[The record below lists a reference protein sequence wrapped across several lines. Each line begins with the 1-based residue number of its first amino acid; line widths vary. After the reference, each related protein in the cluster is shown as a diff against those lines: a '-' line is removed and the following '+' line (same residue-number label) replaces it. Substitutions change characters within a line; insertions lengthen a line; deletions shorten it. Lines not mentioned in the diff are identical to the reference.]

1 MTTSAPPVTRLCTHT
16 LTSLHYRDANLVEDL
31 MGQKTFTEVMLMQI
45 LGRTPRPVDLRITD
59 VVLIVLMEHG
69 LTPSAIATR
78 LIYMSAPENLQG
90 AVSAGLLAVG
100 SSFVGTM
107 ENCARLLDR
116 ILAAA
121 DPDAEALEIARHYK
135 GLKSPVPG
143 FGHHL
148 HKPVDPRAYKL
159 LELGRAEP
167 QETACLQVNLEM
179 LALQAP
185 LGQDDFAKARNFD
198 QARAVGEGLGRGFK
212 VARGQR
218 DAPFQDVLALGKVRP
233 EPFPLGGKVFPRQGH
248 IPLDQGK
255 ALLLPVFQLP
265 GGNHQVVRRDGHRFR
280 LGPDGVDPLFQIE
293 GPPGDVGLSL
303 ELDFNGQRGHGQEE
317 NKQESCNPTHHRPPP
332 RRSSPTRKTPQNAP
346 SG

>member
-1 MTTSAPPVTRLCTHT
+1 MTTSTPPVTRLCTHT
-16 LTSLHYRDANLVEDL
+16 LTSLHYRDADLVEDL
-31 MGQKTFTEVMLMQI
+31 MGKKTFTEVMLMQI

-159 LELGRAEP
+159 LELGRTEP
-167 QETACLQVNLEM
+167 ELAGDKIRALES
-179 LALQAP
+179 LSKAVDSVAGRPITLNATGAVAAL
-185 LGQDDFAKARNFD
+185 LGEIGVPTNVMRGFAVIS
-198 QARAVGEGLGRGFK
+198 RAAGLVAHIVEEQNSPSGRFIWDTVEHAIPYVGEG
-212 VARGQR
+212 
-218 DAPFQDVLALGKVRP
+218 GKP
-233 EPFPLGGKVFPRQGH
+233 
-248 IPLDQGK
+248 
-255 ALLLPVFQLP
+255 
-265 GGNHQVVRRDGHRFR
+265 
-280 LGPDGVDPLFQIE
+280 
-293 GPPGDVGLSL
+293 
-303 ELDFNGQRGHGQEE
+303 
-317 NKQESCNPTHHRPPP
+317 
-332 RRSSPTRKTPQNAP
+332 
-346 SG
+346 

>member
-16 LTSLHYRDANLVEDL
+16 LTSLHYRDADLVEDL
-31 MGQKTFTEVMLMQI
+31 MGKKTFTEVMLMQI

-167 QETACLQVNLEM
+167 ELAGDKLRALES
-179 LALQAP
+179 LSKAVDSVASRPITLNATGAVAAL
-185 LGQDDFAKARNFD
+185 LGEIGVPTNVMRGFAVIS
-198 QARAVGEGLGRGFK
+198 RAAGLVAHIVEEQNSPSGRFIWDTVEHAIPYVGEG
-212 VARGQR
+212 
-218 DAPFQDVLALGKVRP
+218 GKP
-233 EPFPLGGKVFPRQGH
+233 
-248 IPLDQGK
+248 
-255 ALLLPVFQLP
+255 
-265 GGNHQVVRRDGHRFR
+265 
-280 LGPDGVDPLFQIE
+280 
-293 GPPGDVGLSL
+293 
-303 ELDFNGQRGHGQEE
+303 
-317 NKQESCNPTHHRPPP
+317 
-332 RRSSPTRKTPQNAP
+332 
-346 SG
+346 

>member
-1 MTTSAPPVTRLCTHT
+1 MSTAKKTPTTSLCTHS
-16 LTSLHYRDANLVEDL
+16 LTSLTYGDSDLVEDL
-31 MGQKTFTEVMLMQI
+31 MGKKTFTEVKLMQI

-167 QETACLQVNLEM
+167 ELAGDKIRALES
-179 LALQAP
+179 LSKAVDSVAGRPITLNATGAVAAL
-185 LGQDDFAKARNFD
+185 LGEIGVPTNVMRGFAVIS
-198 QARAVGEGLGRGFK
+198 RAAGLVAHIVEEQNSPSGRFIWDTVEHAIPYVGEG
-212 VARGQR
+212 
-218 DAPFQDVLALGKVRP
+218 GKP
-233 EPFPLGGKVFPRQGH
+233 
-248 IPLDQGK
+248 
-255 ALLLPVFQLP
+255 
-265 GGNHQVVRRDGHRFR
+265 
-280 LGPDGVDPLFQIE
+280 
-293 GPPGDVGLSL
+293 
-303 ELDFNGQRGHGQEE
+303 
-317 NKQESCNPTHHRPPP
+317 
-332 RRSSPTRKTPQNAP
+332 
-346 SG
+346 

>member
-167 QETACLQVNLEM
+167 ELAGDKLRALES
-179 LALQAP
+179 LSKAVDSVASRPITLNATGAVAAL
-185 LGQDDFAKARNFD
+185 LGEIGVPTNVMRGFAVIS
-198 QARAVGEGLGRGFK
+198 RAAGLVAHIVEEQNSPSGRFIWDTVEHAIPYVGEG
-212 VARGQR
+212 
-218 DAPFQDVLALGKVRP
+218 GKP
-233 EPFPLGGKVFPRQGH
+233 
-248 IPLDQGK
+248 
-255 ALLLPVFQLP
+255 
-265 GGNHQVVRRDGHRFR
+265 
-280 LGPDGVDPLFQIE
+280 
-293 GPPGDVGLSL
+293 
-303 ELDFNGQRGHGQEE
+303 
-317 NKQESCNPTHHRPPP
+317 
-332 RRSSPTRKTPQNAP
+332 
-346 SG
+346 